1 MINTSFIAFRNMFNT
16 YLCILFLINAIFLY
30 YSVKPRI
37 DRTNLKPLLI
47 RAGKPI
53 KYDVN
58 VRGEPVPT
66 IIWYQNNKELHIETL
81 PSNVEI
87 KNVPHN
93 TKISIVDTLRK
104 HTGTYKIRAVNEHGE
119 DEATVEVNVL
129 APPSKPKGPLAVKDV
144 TKDSCKL
151 SWKKP
156 EDDGGKPITA
166 YQVEKFDKKQGRWVP
181 VGRTSGN
188 DTEFDVK
195 GLQEGHEY
203 QFRVKAI
210 NEEGESEPLE
220 TDGSI
225 LAKNPYDAASKPGT
239 PKIDDYN
246 EHMVKLKWEPPKDDG
261 GAPITGYIIEKKDKF
276 SPIWDEVLTT
286 NVSNF
291 YMSSMGSKLDI
302 CRENI
307 SIHL

>member
-1 MINTSFIAFRNMFNT
+1 M
-16 YLCILFLINAIFLY
+16 
-30 YSVKPRI
+30 KPRI

-66 IIWYQNNKELHIETL
+66 IIWYQNDKELQVDTL

-87 KNVPHN
+87 KNIPHN

-129 APPSKPKGPLAVKDV
+129 GPPGKPKGPLAVKDV

-220 TDGSI
+220 TDDST
-225 LAKNPYDAASKPGT
+225 LAKNPYDSATKPGT

-286 NVSNF
+286 NVSPIYINCNRLVEQLIH
-291 YMSSMGSKLDI
+291 KNARI
-302 CRENI
+302 I
-307 SIHL
+307 SYIYL

>member
-1 MINTSFIAFRNMFNT
+1 M
-16 YLCILFLINAIFLY
+16 
-30 YSVKPRI
+30 
-37 DRTNLKPLLI
+37 LI

-58 VRGEPVPT
+58 VRGEPAPT
-66 IIWYQNNKELHIETL
+66 ITWYQNDQELKPDEVS
-81 PSNVEI
+81 SNCEI
-87 KNVPHN
+87 KNVPYN
-93 TKISIVDTLRK
+93 TKISIIDTLRK

-129 APPSKPKGPLAVKDV
+129 GAPGKPKGPLEVSNI

-151 SWKKP
+151 KWKKP
-156 EDDGGKPITA
+156 DDDGGKPITA

-188 DTEFDVK
+188 DTEIDVK

-225 LAKNPYDAASKPGT
+225 VAKNPYDAASKPGT

-246 EHMVKLKWEPPKDDG
+246 EHMVKLVWEPPKDNG

-276 SPIWDEVLTT
+276 SPVWDEVLVTDVSCHNQS
-286 NVSNF
+286 NVYYLRNRV
-291 YMSSMGSKLDI
+291 G
-302 CRENI
+302 N
-307 SIHL
+307 